1 MIKPIAT
8 VKKLSMTLILA
19 PDVPVCAV
27 GDENRL
33 MQTILNVAGN
43 AVKFT
48 KEGYISVIASV
59 AKPESSR
66 DWRPPEFYPA
76 SSDGHFYLRVQVS
89 AFYLLAFCTPRCIF
103 KSAVC
108 HGQVH
113 FV

>member
-1 MIKPIAT
+1 MIQPIT
-8 VKKLSMTLILA
+8 SVKKLSMSLILS
-19 PDVPVCAV
+19 PDLPVCAV

-48 KEGYISVIASV
+48 KEGYISIVASV

-76 SSDGHFYLRVQVS
+76 STDGHFYLRVQVNDCS
-89 AFYLLAFCTPRCIF
+89 
-103 KSAVC
+103 
-108 HGQVH
+108 
-113 FV
+113 

>member
-89 AFYLLAFCTPRCIF
+89 TFNSLYTTAFYLLAFCTLRCIF
-103 KSAVC
+103 
-108 HGQVH
+108 
-113 FV
+113 